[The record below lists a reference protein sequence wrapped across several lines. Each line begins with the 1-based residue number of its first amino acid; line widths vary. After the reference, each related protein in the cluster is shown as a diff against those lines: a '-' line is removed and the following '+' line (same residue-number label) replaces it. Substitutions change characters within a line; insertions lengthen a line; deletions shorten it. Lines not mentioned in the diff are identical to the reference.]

1 MNFRIQFLAVVA
13 LTLSS
18 LAFLASITPVWA
30 GAKCTA
36 HPKNEWITEED
47 FKKRLVEQGYSIK
60 VFKVSGD
67 CYELYGKDKSGQKV
81 EIYFDTKTGDIV
93 KSVSR

>member
-1 MNFRIQFLAVVA
+1 MNSRLHLLSLVA
-13 LTLSS
+13 LILSGFS
-18 LAFLASITPVWA
+18 SALPAWA
-30 GAKCTA
+30 GAKCA
-36 HPKNEWITEED
+36 VHPKNEWISEED

-60 VFKVSGD
+60 VFKISGD

-93 KSVSR
+93 KSVSH

>member
-1 MNFRIQFLAVVA
+1 MNFTLNAVAA
-13 LTLSS
+13 LVFTVISFSS
-18 LAFLASITPVWA
+18 LPQAWA

-36 HPKNEWITEED
+36 HPKSEWITEEA
-47 FKKRLVEQGYSIK
+47 FKKRLIEQGYSIK
-60 VFKVSGD
+60 VFKVAGD

-93 KSVSR
+93 KSVSH